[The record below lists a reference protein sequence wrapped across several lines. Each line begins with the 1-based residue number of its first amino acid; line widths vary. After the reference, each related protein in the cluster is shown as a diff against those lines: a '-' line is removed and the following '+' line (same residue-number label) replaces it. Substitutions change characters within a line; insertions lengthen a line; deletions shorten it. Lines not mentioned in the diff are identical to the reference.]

1 MSAAFWT
8 RYIAAIATVCV
19 ALWIFARVARRLR
32 SRTVRENGEHL
43 RQIASLTLAPNV
55 TVHVVRAAEREFL
68 IAAGATIC
76 ALESASG
83 TSQEVRVP
91 IVCALR

>member
-19 ALWIFARVARRLR
+19 ALWILARVARSLR
-32 SRTVRENGEHL
+32 SRTVRENGEQL
-43 RQIASLTLAPNV
+43 RQIASLTLAPSV

-68 IAAGATIC
+68 VAAGATIYE
-76 ALESASG
+76 LKSVASVID
-83 TSQEVRVP
+83 SKR
-91 IVCALR
+91 C

>member
-1 MSAAFWT
+1 MPVAFWT
-8 RYIAAIATVCV
+8 VDIAAIAAVCV
-19 ALWIFARVARRLR
+19 ALWIFARVARSLRLR
-32 SRTVRENGEHL
+32 TVGQNGEHL

-76 ALESASG
+76 ALESSIN
-83 TSQEVRVP
+83 VIDPKR
-91 IVCALR
+91 C